1 MRRRTRY
8 STNFRDAMF
17 ANVSS
22 GLCLEYIMIR
32 EYFSDYVK
40 RIGTGCYVIKILNF
54 HTNFVVFKIY
64 RNFIRFFSILNLE
77 CNHQLLKPSTFSIV
91 WFFSIHAN
99 SWNILAYSPAHWS
112 RLFDNQRLLIIN
124 RLGGVIRSFLYE
136 IVVRISHYANM
147 WQKLMDIGHCDNSRR
162 MHSTSY
168 QLCIAYICILHYS
181 TRF

>member
-22 GLCLEYIMIR
+22 GLCSEYIMIR

-77 CNHQLLKPSTFSIV
+77 CNH
-91 WFFSIHAN
+91 
-99 SWNILAYSPAHWS
+99 
-112 RLFDNQRLLIIN
+112 
-124 RLGGVIRSFLYE
+124 
-136 IVVRISHYANM
+136 
-147 WQKLMDIGHCDNSRR
+147 
-162 MHSTSY
+162 
-168 QLCIAYICILHYS
+168 
-181 TRF
+181 